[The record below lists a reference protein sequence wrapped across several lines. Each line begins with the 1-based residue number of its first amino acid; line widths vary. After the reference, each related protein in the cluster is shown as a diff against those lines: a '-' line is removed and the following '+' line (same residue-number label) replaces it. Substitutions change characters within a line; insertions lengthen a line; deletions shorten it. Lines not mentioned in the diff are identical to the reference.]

1 MSKRKIRHSN
11 RQFWYLAIISL
22 GLLSMSIFLTLA
34 YRNPY
39 KDELFEAIGYSSTEI
54 EFISTLDH
62 AEKDNVLNKARIENI
77 IKHYTIEYYSE
88 LANLNYSDTE
98 IDEILRL
105 DNSTISFVLNH
116 PHIENL
122 LTWLANENFIIDNYD
137 RYIEHLK
144 QNPDTQIDTLI
155 EQVNTYRDYPY
166 YSMILETNTE
176 FNELM
181 LVNKYYAL
189 DASYVPKNLVTIAP
203 YGEVRLEKMAAE
215 AFIKLCADAENEG
228 FIIRGISGY
237 RSYQTQEN
245 LYKRYLQNDPQW
257 LVDTYSARPGH
268 SEHQTGL
275 AIDVSDGNLSILQF
289 ESTSSFT
296 WMTTNAHLYGF
307 ILRYQKGK
315 QEITGYKY
323 EPWHYR
329 YVGIEVATFLYETRM
344 TYDEYFAVYI
354 DK

>member
-1 MSKRKIRHSN
+1 MSKRRIRHSKS
-11 RQFWYLAIISL
+11 RLLYLLVIFL
-22 GLLSMSIFLTLA
+22 GLLSMVVFLTLE

-39 KDELFEAIGYSSTEI
+39 KDEIFEAIGYSSTEI
-54 EFISTLDH
+54 EFISTLDRS
-62 AEKDNVLNKARIENI
+62 EKDILLNKARIENI

-88 LANLNYSDTE
+88 LADLNCSDTE

-105 DNSTISFVLNH
+105 DENTISFVLNH

-122 LTWLANENFIIDNYD
+122 LTWLANKNFIIDNYD

-144 QNPDTQIDTLI
+144 QNPDTQVSTLI
-155 EQVNTYRDYPY
+155 EQVNTYRDFPY
-166 YSMILETNTE
+166 YSMILETNTDL
-176 FNELM
+176 NELM
-181 LVNKYYAL
+181 LVNKYFAL
-189 DASYVPKNLVTIAP
+189 DASYIPKNLVTIAP
-203 YGEVRLEKMAAE
+203 YGEVRLEKMAAD
-215 AFIKLCADAENEG
+215 AFIKLCADAENDG

-237 RSYQTQEN
+237 RSYQTQES

-289 ESTSSFT
+289 ENTSSFS

-307 ILRYQKGK
+307 VLRYQKGK
-315 QEITGYKY
+315 QDITGYKY

-329 YVGIEVATFLYETRM
+329 YVGIEVATLLYESGM
-344 TYDEYFAVYI
+344 TFDEYFAVYLN
-354 DK
+354 K